1 MCHGLGDPAAIH
13 SDTET
18 QGLSSPGLDQVG
30 DLLQI
35 LTDGKIPWDK
45 ISPHQ
50 TSECFRHGHFFPWFC
65 SPLETQVLCCLS
77 PNNERI
83 AAQQI
88 LSSLLRRVVKPGR
101 PLWSV
106 GMRLGPQNRLR
117 L

>member
-45 ISPHQ
+45 ISPR
-50 TSECFRHGHFFPWFC
+50 SD
-65 SPLETQVLCCLS
+65 
-77 PNNERI
+77 I
-83 AAQQI
+83 
-88 LSSLLRRVVKPGR
+88 
-101 PLWSV
+101 
-106 GMRLGPQNRLR
+106 
-117 L
+117 